1 MTPARIEILTIMETR
16 IEKFEKLFPD
26 TPKYRVKQ
34 MEGAVFR
41 IDWENWNDASVFPKE
56 MREILEKNIPWVSY
70 KKTQVFESK
79 NHDARKTLIEL
90 LDGDKIET
98 VLMTNAKGTWT
109 ICVSS
114 QVGCPMGCLFC
125 ATGKMGLK
133 RNLTSDEIIDQYRF
147 WNYFIKEK
155 KLPGII
161 TNIVFMGMGE
171 PLLNYKNIKDAIN
184 AILQNTEIGQTHITV
199 STIGIPAALDM
210 ILEDKEWPKVL
221 IAISLHSADTEIRKK
236 IVPSSTDNSIDA
248 IAKWSKQYLRKFG
261 NRSHYLTF
269 EYIMLKGVNDSLLD
283 AKKLAKLVTTTGDI
297 KVNLIPYNSTG
308 SEFETTPDDAIE
320 QFVVY
325 LKKHRV
331 TATVRRSKGQDIM
344 AACGQLAVK

>member
-1 MTPARIEILTIMETR
+1 M
-16 IEKFEKLFPD
+16 EKFEKLFPNA
-26 TPKYRVKQ
+26 PKYRAKQ
-34 MEGAVFR
+34 MESAAFHPGW
-41 IDWENWNDASVFPKE
+41 ISWNDASVFPKI
-56 MREILEKNIPWVSY
+56 MREVMEKNMPWISHKKSKVLESAQGDTY
-70 KKTQVFESK
+70 K
-79 NHDARKTLIEL
+79 ALLEL
-90 LDGDKIET
+90 NDGDKIET
-98 VLMTNAKGTWT
+98 VLMANAKGTWT

-133 RNLTSDEIIDQYRF
+133 RNLLPDEIIDQYRF
-147 WNYFIKEK
+147 WNYFIQKK
-155 KLPGII
+155 KLPSSI

-171 PLLNYKNIKDAIN
+171 PLLNYKNVKEAIN

-199 STIGIPAALDM
+199 STIGIQVALDM
-210 ILEDKEWPKVL
+210 ILEDKEWPNVL
-221 IAISLHSADTEIRKK
+221 IAISLHSADIAIRKK
-236 IVPSSTDNSIDA
+236 IVPSSTENSIDA
-248 IAKWSKQYLRKFG
+248 IAKWSKQYLKKFG

-297 KVNLIPYNSTG
+297 KVNLIPYNSID

-320 QFVVY
+320 QFVEY

-344 AACGQLAVK
+344 AACGQLATRS